1 MKKGN
6 NAKATNLR
14 QKAEKLLKKKSLK
27 TDSQLSETDIL
38 RLNHELQ
45 VHQIEL
51 EAQNEE
57 LRLANELL
65 RISEENYRTLF
76 NSLMEGYCIIEMVFD
91 VNGKPVDYRFLEI
104 NQAFEEQTGLH
115 EAQGKL
121 MRELAPEHEAY
132 WFEIYGK
139 IALTGETAWFENEA
153 KALNRWYEVS
163 ASRVGGQ
170 ESRKVIICF
179 NDITKR
185 KQAEEIIRNNE
196 KRFRELIESLPQ
208 LFWTCR
214 VEGPCDYLSK
224 QWVEYTGVPEAEQL
238 GYRWLELLHTEDR
251 DKTVSRWMEKIKTGN
266 SFDIEFRIRRNDGE
280 YRWFKTR
287 AVPMRD
293 SEGNIIK
300 WFGSNTD
307 IDEIIKAEEQL
318 RKLNRIYSLLSN
330 VNQAIVRK
338 RNPNE
343 LFEKVC
349 NIAVGHGGFGMAW
362 IGLVDDLSQK
372 LKVIAKA
379 GRTNGYLDQVDISL
393 TGEPLSYCPIDS
405 VLRQG
410 KHNICNII
418 ENEEKA
424 PCQKNACKLG
434 FRSSASFPLKVSD
447 ILKGALTFYSD
458 ESEFFDEE
466 ELKLLDELALDIS
479 FAMEYAEKE
488 AHHKRAEETL
498 KNSETKYRNIYDNA
512 IEGMFRTSL
521 EGKSMQSN
529 IALAKMLGYDTADN
543 VVNSVT
549 DSGHQVWANADDR
562 LKYAEIL
569 EKQDIVRGYE
579 CQYKRVDGGLI
590 WVSVNS
596 RLVRDENGKALYYE
610 GFVEDITE
618 RKQTEFEL
626 IKAKEKAEESDR
638 LKSAFLANMS
648 HEIRTP
654 MNGILGF
661 AELLKEP
668 NMTSDDQQ
676 DFIQIIQVSGARM
689 LNTINNIVD
698 ISKIESGL
706 TNVDI
711 KETNINER
719 MEFIYKFFKPE
730 VEIKGLQFLF
740 KNRLPAKEAIIKT
753 DNEKVYGILTNLV
766 KNAIKFT
773 VEGSIEIGYEK
784 KGKYLEFFVKDTGVG
799 IPQNQQQI
807 IFERFRQGSDSL
819 TRRYEGSGLGLSI
832 SKSYVEMLGGEIW
845 VESAEGNGSTFY
857 FTIPYNSVAEEKG
870 VIINAISEKEK
881 EVEIKNLKT
890 LIVEDDEISYSLLIR
905 TVRKI
910 SSEVLHAITG
920 FEAVEACRNNPDIDL
935 VLMDIRM
942 PKMDG
947 LEATRQIRQ
956 FNKDVIIIA
965 QTAYGFSSDC
975 ENALKAG
982 CNDYISKPIN
992 KALLYE
998 LIKKHIN
1005 K

>member
-1 MKKGN
+1 
-6 NAKATNLR
+6 
-14 QKAEKLLKKKSLK
+14 
-27 TDSQLSETDIL
+27 
-38 RLNHELQ
+38 
-45 VHQIEL
+45 
-51 EAQNEE
+51 
-57 LRLANELL
+57 
-65 RISEENYRTLF
+65 
-76 NSLMEGYCIIEMVFD
+76 
-91 VNGKPVDYRFLEI
+91 
-104 NQAFEEQTGLH
+104 
-115 EAQGKL
+115 
-121 MRELAPEHEAY
+121 
-132 WFEIYGK
+132 
-139 IALTGETAWFENEA
+139 
-153 KALNRWYEVS
+153 
-163 ASRVGGQ
+163 
-170 ESRKVIICF
+170 
-179 NDITKR
+179 
-185 KQAEEIIRNNE
+185 
-196 KRFRELIESLPQ
+196 
-208 LFWTCR
+208 
-214 VEGPCDYLSK
+214 
-224 QWVEYTGVPEAEQL
+224 
-238 GYRWLELLHTEDR
+238 
-251 DKTVSRWMEKIKTGN
+251 
-266 SFDIEFRIRRNDGE
+266 
-280 YRWFKTR
+280 
-287 AVPMRD
+287 
-293 SEGNIIK
+293 
-300 WFGSNTD
+300 
-307 IDEIIKAEEQL
+307 
-318 RKLNRIYSLLSN
+318 
-330 VNQAIVRK
+330 
-338 RNPNE
+338 
-343 LFEKVC
+343 
-349 NIAVGHGGFGMAW
+349 
-362 IGLVDDLSQK
+362 
-372 LKVIAKA
+372 
-379 GRTNGYLDQVDISL
+379 
-393 TGEPLSYCPIDS
+393 
-405 VLRQG
+405 
-410 KHNICNII
+410 
-418 ENEEKA
+418 
-424 PCQKNACKLG
+424 
-434 FRSSASFPLKVSD
+434 
-447 ILKGALTFYSD
+447 
-458 ESEFFDEE
+458 
-466 ELKLLDELALDIS
+466 
-479 FAMEYAEKE
+479 
-488 AHHKRAEETL
+488 
-498 KNSETKYRNIYDNA
+498 
-512 IEGMFRTSL
+512 
-521 EGKSMQSN
+521 MQSN

-549 DSGHQVWANADDR
+549 DSGYQVWANADDR

-618 RKQTEFEL
+618 RKQTEFE
-626 IKAKEKAEESDR
+626 ESDR
-638 LKSAFLANMS
+638 LKSAFLTNMS

-773 VEGSIEIGYEK
+773 YEGSIEIGYEK
-784 KGKYLEFFVKDTGVG
+784 KGKYLEFFVKDTGIG
-799 IPQNQQQI
+799 IPLNQKQI

-819 TRRYEGSGLGLSI
+819 TRKYEGSGLGLSI
-832 SKSYVEMLGGEIW
+832 SKSYVEMLGGKIW
-845 VESAEGNGSTFY
+845 VETAEGKGSTFY
-857 FTIPYNSVAEEKG
+857 FTIPYNSVSEEKG
-870 VIINAISEKEK
+870 VIIDAISEKDK
-881 EVEIKNLKT
+881 EVEIKNLKI

-905 TVRKI
+905 NVRKI
-910 SSEVLHAITG
+910 STEVLHAITG
-920 FEAVEACRNNPDIDL
+920 FEAVEACRNNPDLDL

-965 QTAYGFSSDC
+965 QTAYGFSSDS
-975 ENALKAG
+975 EKALKAG